1 MTAQGTT
8 SVFVLLGPP
17 GSGKGTQAARL
28 NEKHSDWLHVST
40 GNLFRAEIASGSEL
54 GNSVKSILADGNL
67 VSDEVTNQVFRSQ
80 VLKLLDEE
88 NPRAIILDG
97 YPRTGPQSGD
107 LLRFV
112 ADEPRLAQPVPVE
125 LKVSEAEVIDR
136 LVGRLVNPRTG
147 KIYHVKTNPPKV
159 EGICDEDGGELIH
172 RPDDQPEVIK
182 SRYNLYVEQRES
194 ILSGLGVNSG
204 SSEGRGLVEVDGVGE
219 PSSILENLEQ
229 SLLGS
234 VSDS

>member
-1 MTAQGTT
+1 MTASKTA
-8 SVFVLLGPP
+8 VFVLLGPP

-28 NEKHSDWLHVST
+28 HEKHSDWLHVST

-80 VLKLLDEE
+80 VLKLLDEA
-88 NPRAIILDG
+88 NPKALILDG
-97 YPRTGPQSGD
+97 YPRTGPQSGA
-107 LLRFV
+107 LLKLV
-112 ADEPRLAQPVPVE
+112 AEEPRLAEPVPVE
-125 LKVSEAEVIDR
+125 LKVSESEVVNR
-136 LVGRLVNPRTG
+136 LAGRLVNPRSG

-159 EGICDEDGGELIH
+159 EGVCDEDGGELIH

-194 ILSGLGVNSG
+194 ILSGLGVT
-204 SSEGRGLVEVDGVGE
+204 SSKDGGRSLIEVDGVGE

-229 SLLGS
+229 SLVSS
-234 VSDS
+234 VPKS